1 MTALELSI
9 MSNATTFT
17 PPLQEALQMFEAQHR
32 TPVQVELLPWDTGR
46 SQLVDFALFE
56 TGPDVS
62 ETGTTWLSSFIAMNA
77 LHQFTGSEVN
87 ALGGASTFL
96 PAAWESTIT
105 LRGQIWSIPWL
116 SDTRIICYRR
126 DLLEKAGVDEDSA
139 FQSAGRMKQMFERLR
154 ASGVTLPWTMPT
166 DRSSITLHNVAP
178 WVWQAGGHFISEDGR
193 STHFNEPKARAGI
206 RAYFENYL
214 PYLAPAARHL
224 NASQS
229 STLFQNGEAA
239 ATISGYWL
247 LHAMQQGEAAP
258 EVVENVGVAVPPG
271 VPFVGGS
278 NLVIWKYSHQPSVA
292 FELVKHLTSREVQA
306 NHLRQAGLLP
316 VRNDVLSGP
325 PYTTE
330 PFYQVVDQILKS
342 GRTFRANYLWGLVE
356 DNLATAI
363 YQLWEKLFAEPDLD
377 LEKAIADELE
387 PLAQK
392 LDRTLSG
399 KKR

>member
-9 MSNATTFT
+9 MSNATMLT
-17 PPLQEALQMFEAQHR
+17 PPLQQALQLFESQHR
-32 TPVQVELLPWDTGR
+32 IPVQVELLPWDTGR

-62 ETGTTWLSSFIAMNA
+62 ETGTTWLSSFIAMNT
-77 LHQFTGSEVN
+77 LHQFTEREVN
-87 ALGGASTFL
+87 ALGGSSTFL
-96 PAAWESTIT
+96 PAAWESAIT

-116 SDTRIICYRR
+116 TDTRIICYRR

-139 FQSAGRMKQMFERLR
+139 FQSAAQMKQTFERLR

-193 STHFNEPKARAGI
+193 STHFNEPEARAGI
-206 RAYFENYL
+206 RAYFENYF

-229 STLFQNGEAA
+229 GILFQNGEAA

-247 LHAMQQGEAAP
+247 LHVMQQGEATP
-258 EVVENVGVAVPPG
+258 EVTENVGVAVPPG

-278 NLVIWKYSHQPSVA
+278 NLVIWKYSHRRSAA
-292 FELVKHLTSREVQA
+292 FELVKHLTSREVQT

-316 VRNDVLSGP
+316 VRIDVLNAP

-330 PFYQVVDQILKS
+330 PFYQVIDRILKS

-356 DNLATAI
+356 DNLVTAI
-363 YQLWEKLFAEPDLD
+363 NQLWEKLFADPDLN

-399 KKR
+399 QRR